1 MPTNDTSITPR
12 CPHLLQATGLALVT
26 LVLAC
31 GHAAPPPPQ
40 AAPTVTVAPVLQRSV
55 GDWNELTGQLSAVQ
69 NVEVRP
75 QVAGYV
81 IRVAFHEGTDVRAGD
96 TLFVIDPRS
105 YAASLATAEAQLAR
119 EHSALSL
126 AITEAARA
134 ETLFTANATSRDDLE
149 TRRAS
154 LARARADVAA
164 DEAAVETARLNLEW
178 TVVRAPIDGRVSNAA
193 VTRGNYVQS
202 GSAIPPLTSIV
213 SQDPMYVYFPVD
225 ERSYLGQADG
235 ARRLQSVGIGLAN
248 EAGYPHVG
256 RIDFVDN
263 QLDVASGTIRV
274 RAVVDNHD
282 RRLAPGMFARVRLA
296 GGPPHPATVV
306 EDRAI
311 GTDQDRKFVYVVKA
325 DSTVEYRPVQIGR
338 IDSGYRVVQSGV
350 AAGERVIV
358 DGLQRVRPGSKV
370 IASAQPSR

>member
-1 MPTNDTSITPR
+1 MRKNDMSMR
-12 CPHLLQATGLALVT
+12 AALGLAMVT
-26 LVLAC
+26 LVSAC
-31 GHAAPPPPQ
+31 GHDPPPPQ
-40 AAPTVTVAPVLQRSV
+40 AVPTVTVAAALQRSV
-55 GDWNELTGQLSAVQ
+55 ADWNELTGQFSAVQ
-69 NVEVRP
+69 HVELRP

-81 IRVAFHEGTDVRAGD
+81 TRVAFHEGADVRAGD
-96 TLFVIDPRS
+96 TLFVIDPRP
-105 YAASLATAEAQLAR
+105 YAAALATAQAQLAR
-119 EHSALSL
+119 ERSALDL
-126 AITEAARA
+126 AVAEAARA
-134 ETLFTANATSRDDLE
+134 ETLFAANATSRDDFE
-149 TRRAS
+149 TRAAS
-154 LARARADVAA
+154 RARARAEVGA

-193 VTRGNYVQS
+193 VTRGNYVQN
-202 GSAIPPLTSIV
+202 GSAIAPLTTIV

-225 ERSYLGQADG
+225 ERSYLGHVGG
-235 ARRLQSVGIGLAN
+235 AGRFQSVGIGLAN
-248 EAGYPHVG
+248 EAGYPRLG

-296 GGPPHPATVV
+296 GGPSHPATVV

-338 IDSGYRVVQSGV
+338 VDSGYRVVQSGV
-350 AAGERVIV
+350 VAGEQVIV

-370 IASAQPSR
+370 IASTQVSR

>member
-1 MPTNDTSITPR
+1 MPRNDTSKTPR
-12 CPHLLQATGLALVT
+12 RSRLLQAAG
-26 LVLAC
+26 LVLVAIVTAC
-31 GHAAPPPPQ
+31 GHAPPPPKQ
-40 AAPTVTVAPVLQRSV
+40 AAATVTVAPALERSV
-55 GDWNELTGQLSAVQ
+55 RDWNELTGQLSAVQ

-81 IRVAFHEGTDVRAGD
+81 IRVTFHEGTDVRAGD

-119 EHSALSL
+119 ERSALGL

-149 TRRAS
+149 TRRAA
-154 LARARADVAA
+154 LARARADVGA

-193 VTRGNYVQS
+193 VTRGNYVQG

-225 ERSYLGQADG
+225 ERSYLGHADG

-248 EAGYPHVG
+248 ETGYPHVG

-274 RAVVDNHD
+274 RAVVENHD

-338 IDSGYRVVQSGV
+338 VDGSYRVVQSGV